1 MGWSSSK
8 IHKKKIEQNLSRE
21 DSIMQETKKLPKKI
35 FVLRNNDLGDVLVT
49 TPLLEGLRLCYPESF
64 ISVGVGDWA
73 KSLLQGNPN
82 INEIR
87 SCNAPW
93 HNKQNCNFPANSP
106 RTFLVGLSFIL
117 LSKQS
122 RNLTRERFTF
132 GIDVL
137 GSRQGSWLMLRA
149 GIKSRFGVK
158 GYAGGDQWC
167 EDYVIFDENR
177 NVANAA
183 LAFLPLI
190 GCHKEIEPRPQ
201 IFLSKQEKEDV
212 RKIWNTKTSRAK
224 RVVIAPGGGFSEKC
238 WGNSRFTELTNLL
251 LKEDNLQICILG
263 SKEDRNRIKYQKNLG
278 YNKIQNFCGTIE
290 LRKSA
295 ALISEADFVF
305 TNSSL
310 CMHLAGAF
318 KIPSITLLGEC
329 YDSAS
334 LHQSQWGYIESQVLG
349 KEISFGKNNI
359 VCATEAYACFQKTL
373 QNQAI

>member
-1 MGWSSSK
+1 
-8 IHKKKIEQNLSRE
+8 
-21 DSIMQETKKLPKKI
+21 
-35 FVLRNNDLGDVLVT
+35 
-49 TPLLEGLRLCYPESF
+49 
-64 ISVGVGDWA
+64 
-73 KSLLQGNPN
+73 
-82 INEIR
+82 
-87 SCNAPW
+87 
-93 HNKQNCNFPANSP
+93 
-106 RTFLVGLSFIL
+106 
-117 LSKQS
+117 
-122 RNLTRERFTF
+122 
-132 GIDVL
+132 
-137 GSRQGSWLMLRA
+137 MLRA

-201 IFLSKQEKEDV
+201 IFLSKQEKEDG
-212 RKIWNTKTSRAK
+212 KKSWNNKSSRAK
-224 RVVIAPGGGFSEKC
+224 RVVIAPGGGFPEKC
-238 WGNSRFTELTNLL
+238 WGDSRFTELTNLL

-278 YNKIQNFCGTIE
+278 DKRIQNFCGTFD

-318 KIPSITLLGEC
+318 KIPSITLLGDC
-329 YDSAS
+329 YDSAN

-349 KEISFGKNNI
+349 KEISIGKNLI
-359 VCATEAYACFQKTL
+359 VSATEAYACFQNTI
-373 QNQAI
+373 QNQDI

>member
-1 MGWSSSK
+1 
-8 IHKKKIEQNLSRE
+8 
-21 DSIMQETKKLPKKI
+21 MQETKKLPKRI

-49 TPLLEGLRLCYPESF
+49 TPLLEGLRLCYPKSL

-87 SCNAPW
+87 TCNAPW

-106 RTFLVGLSFIL
+106 RTFLDGLSFIL

-122 RNLTRERFTF
+122 RNLTRERFTH

-137 GSRQGSWLMLRA
+137 GSRQGAWLMLRA

-158 GYAGGDQWC
+158 GYAGGNQWC
-167 EDYVIFDENR
+167 EDYVKFDEKR
-177 NVANAA
+177 NVAEAA

-190 GCHKEIEPRPQ
+190 GCHKQVEPRPQ
-201 IFLSKQEKEDV
+201 IFLSKQEKEV
-212 RKIWNTKTSRAK
+212 GRKMWNTQSSRTK
-224 RVVIAPGGGFSEKC
+224 RIVIAPGGGFPEKC
-238 WGNSRFTELTNLL
+238 WGDSRFTELTNLL
-251 LKEDNLQICILG
+251 LKEDNLQVCILG
-263 SKEDRNRIKYQKNLG
+263 SQEDRNRIKYQKNLR
-278 YNKIQNFCGTIE
+278 YKRIQNFCGTLD

-318 KIPSITLLGEC
+318 KISSITLLGDC
-329 YDSAS
+329 FDSAN

-349 KEISFGKNNI
+349 KEISIGKNALVSAN
-359 VCATEAYACFQKTL
+359 EAYACFQNTF
-373 QNQAI
+373 QNQTI

>member
-1 MGWSSSK
+1 MQE
-8 IHKKKIEQNLSRE
+8 KKKV
-21 DSIMQETKKLPKKI
+21 PKKI

-49 TPLLEGLRLCYPESF
+49 TPLLEGLRLSYPESL

-73 KSLLQGNPN
+73 KSLLEGNPN

-106 RTFLVGLSFIL
+106 RTFLGGLSFIL
-117 LSKQS
+117 LSNQS
-122 RNLTRERFTF
+122 RNLTRERFTH

-137 GSRQGSWLMLRA
+137 GSRQGAWLMLRA

-167 EDYVIFDENR
+167 ENYVKFDETR
-177 NVANAA
+177 NVAEAA
-183 LAFLPLI
+183 LGFLPLM
-190 GCHKEIEPRPQ
+190 GCHRNVEARPQ
-201 IFLSKQEKEDV
+201 IFLSKQEKEDG
-212 RKIWNTKTSRAK
+212 RKLWNTQSSSTK
-224 RVVIAPGGGFSEKC
+224 RVVIAPGGGFPEKC
-238 WGNSRFTELTNLL
+238 WGDDRFTELTNLL
-251 LKEDNLQICILG
+251 LKEDNLQVCILG
-263 SKEDRNRIKYQKNLG
+263 SQEDRNRIKYQKKLG
-278 YNKIQNFCGTIE
+278 NKIIQNFCGTLD

-318 KIPSITLLGEC
+318 KIPSITLLGDW
-329 YDSAS
+329 YDSAK
-334 LHQSQWGYIESQVLG
+334 LHQTQWGYTESQVLG
-349 KEISFGKNNI
+349 KEISIGKNRI
-359 VCATEAYACFQKTL
+359 VSVSEAYACFRNTL